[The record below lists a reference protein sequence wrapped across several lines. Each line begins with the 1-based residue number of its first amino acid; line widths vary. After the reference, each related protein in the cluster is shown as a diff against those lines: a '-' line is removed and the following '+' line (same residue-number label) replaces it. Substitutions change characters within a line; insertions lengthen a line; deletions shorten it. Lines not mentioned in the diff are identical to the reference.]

1 MKLVDTEFHIVNYRT
16 YIYVWI
22 ALLLLLAA
30 TVAIARGQLLAQY
43 SVLGSLFIASVKA
56 GLVLTFFMHLK
67 YEPPFLKT
75 MLFFALL
82 ALTLIIGLTFSDVWY
97 RYGE

>member
-1 MKLVDTEFHIVNYRT
+1 MKLVNTKTHVVAYRT
-16 YIYVWI
+16 YLIVWI
-22 ALLLLLAA
+22 ALMVLLGA
-30 TVAIARGQLLAQY
+30 TIAVAKGQLLAQY

-67 YEPPFLKT
+67 YEPPFLKI
-75 MLFFALL
+75 MLFLALL
-82 ALTLIIGLTFSDVWY
+82 ALTLIIGLTFTDVWY

>member
-1 MKLVDTEFHIVNYRT
+1 MKRVDTETHIVAYRT
-16 YIYVWI
+16 YVFVWV
-22 ALLLLLAA
+22 ALLALLAA
-30 TVAIARGQLLAQY
+30 TVAVAKGQLLAQY

-67 YEPPFLKT
+67 YEPRFIKW
-75 MLFFALL
+75 MLFLALL
-82 ALTLIIGLTFSDVWY
+82 ALTAIIGLTFSDVWY